1 MVEFERDDKMTHVSK
16 TNKHTPQ
23 RLWFLLM
30 WCRRMSTQTQTV
42 LSHRHPSLR
51 CDGLFAFE
59 PPKEPHTS
67 THLSTDYRCIWILAF
82 TNPRFCYFKCIEVIE
97 VALCNPLSRLS
108 QDQLA
113 IRYGYTEG
121 LDPASLTAESPFLID
136 PFFEFFWAMN
146 NLKNSNMWQCSR
158 TWMGWGW
165 IVSCSKP
172 KSLMCAMML
181 TKGVKI
187 HIAWLKTWERSP
199 CQPTVS
205 HRDVMHRRASLLHL
219 MLTPAGPRCL
229 PRGSNQTLGR
239 STALLA
245 QNFRAGQGGQGQVQQ
260 AKNRS
265 RAALH
270 M

>member
-1 MVEFERDDKMTHVSK
+1 
-16 TNKHTPQ
+16 
-23 RLWFLLM
+23 
-30 WCRRMSTQTQTV
+30 MSTQTQTV

-67 THLSTDYRCIWILAF
+67 THLSTNYRCIWILAF

-136 PFFEFFWAMN
+136 PFFDFFWAMN

-245 QNFRAGQGGQGQVQQ
+245 QNFRAGQGGQQYINMMLNVVVLWFMMQ
-260 AKNRS
+260 
-265 RAALH
+265 
-270 M
+270 